1 MFKHDTLKSWKN
13 TVPHAAQTCVF
24 PIRLAS
30 AYQPLCN
37 ATTYKQVSVTC
48 STVWARR
55 YGCGC
60 TLEYWIFSLAFH
72 LQIFGASYFAISNF
86 AGGYRSDSSEIR
98 RKWWCLWHEKL
109 LPTNLRFRNSRHG
122 LWFDLSLHNLKRAN
136 LQNLRNEDLYNTM
149 TGNWCKTFTL
159 ELETATLL
167 QRNRAGTQMAT
178 TNAFF
183 CPCEFCPISGIS
195 VQIHA
200 IESMIF
206 NMIMYRYV
214 SIFMVLQWYIFI
226 YAFNSIIGSM

>member
-1 MFKHDTLKSWKN
+1 MKKHCTSCSSNMCFSSSFGFSL
-13 TVPHAAQTCVF
+13 
-24 PIRLAS
+24 S
-30 AYQPLCN
+30 AP
-37 ATTYKQVSVTC
+37 VSVAC

-55 YGCGC
+55 YGCSC

-72 LQIFGASYFAISNF
+72 LQIFGASYFMLLCNFKFCRRISLRF
-86 AGGYRSDSSEIR
+86 FRDTPKVVMSLTW
-98 RKWWCLWHEKL
+98 KKL

-122 LWFDLSLHNLKRAN
+122 LWFDLSLHHLKRAN
-136 LQNLRNEDLYNTM
+136 HQNLRNDLYNTR

-178 TNAFF
+178 TNTFF

-195 VQIHA
+195 LQLHA

-206 NMIMYRYV
+206 NMIMYRYLWSFKDDIFSYMR
-214 SIFMVLQWYIFI
+214 SIL
-226 YAFNSIIGSM
+226 